1 MDLPSTNRL
10 EDQAAFERQPAMW
23 HGVVEDLAEE
33 FSFPIPVVER
43 MLRTA
48 AHQLE
53 QGARIT
59 VFVPLLA
66 LKQVKDQLKPY
77 QQIPPRHEPRD
88 LHHPQ
93 PSH

>member
-1 MDLPSTNRL
+1 
-10 EDQAAFERQPAMW
+10 
-23 HGVVEDLAEE
+23 VEDLAEE
-33 FSFPIPVVER
+33 VSFPIPVVEQ
-43 MLRTA
+43 MLHTA

-66 LKQVKDQLKPY
+66 LKQVKDRLRPY
-77 QQIPPRHEPRD
+77 RQIPPRYTPRD

-93 PSH
+93 PNH